1 MSTPVAIYKIQN
13 AVDGRMYIGQS
24 VNPAQRAKRHFWKNN
39 KCVKLGNALQR
50 HGHNA
55 FSFSV
60 LYWCKDKADANEVE
74 ALLIDLGDTRE
85 NGYNITPGGYGTG
98 AGQDNPFFGRQHT
111 AETKAQLSEGK
122 RGVPMPESVRQKIA
136 AANRNRTMAE
146 ATKEKLR
153 ARPKSDLCS
162 MQTAKANR
170 ARVWT
175 EESKEKLAAQN
186 RGKKMSEEARLKIAA
201 ANKRRVWSAESRA
214 KLSASKSK
222 VEHELHPA

>member
-1 MSTPVAIYKIQN
+1 MNTPVAIYKIQN

-50 HGHNA
+50 HGHDS

-98 AGQDNPFFGRQHT
+98 AGQDNPFFGKQHSEDLKARFS
-111 AETKAQLSEGK
+111 AER
-122 RGVPMPESVRQKIA
+122 RGVPMAEGTRKKIA
-136 AANRNRTMAE
+136 AANRNRTMSE

-153 ARPKSDLCS
+153 ARPKSELCS
-162 MQTAKANR
+162 LQTAEANR
-170 ARVWT
+170 TRVWT
-175 EESKEKLAAQN
+175 KESKEKLAAQN
-186 RGKKMSEEARLKIAA
+186 RGKKMSEETRSKIAA

-222 VEHELHPA
+222 AQP

>member
-1 MSTPVAIYKIQN
+1 MNTPVAIYKIQN

-50 HGHNA
+50 HGRDS
-55 FSFSV
+55 FFFSV

-74 ALLIDLGDTRE
+74 ALLIDLGDTRK
-85 NGYNITPGGYGTG
+85 NGYNIIPGGYGTG
-98 AGQDNPFFGRQHT
+98 AGQDNPFFGKQHSEDLKARFS
-111 AETKAQLSEGK
+111 AER
-122 RGVPMPESVRQKIA
+122 RGVPMAEGTRKKIA
-136 AANRNRTMAE
+136 AANRNRTMSE

-153 ARPKSDLCS
+153 ARPKSELCS
-162 MQTAKANR
+162 LQTAEANR
-170 ARVWT
+170 TRVWT
-175 EESKEKLAAQN
+175 KESKEKLAAQN
-186 RGKKMSEEARLKIAA
+186 RGKKMSEETRSKIAA

-222 VEHELHPA
+222 AQA